1 MEGRSFLKKSII
13 ITSAFVIL
21 FYSLFFKLGIFTP
34 TVFLGETDTI
44 TLKIAGDRN
53 FPPYEYLDEYGY
65 YIGFNVDII
74 RAAALA
80 TGINVQ
86 FYPMEWQEATEYL
99 QQGKV
104 DIIQGIKMTKEREI
118 YYDFSDAYLENYQ
131 SIFVSTDSEIEKFE
145 DLAGARIA
153 IQQGDVAI
161 TDLNS
166 LESAEIVL
174 TKDQEEA
181 MRKLVIGEVDAYI
194 GNTLTGVFLTNQIN
208 IRNQVKIVG
217 ETLNPSKYAVAVIK
231 GDTST
236 LHILNKGLKEIKN
249 NGTYDKIYRKWFGHP
264 IQLPSWQK
272 KKIVTV
278 GIVFLILLL
287 ISIFALH
294 RWNVSLKKE
303 VEKQTHQIRK
313 VNKILIEQNI
323 NIEKEK
329 DFREKILQ
337 NIFIGVITMDGQ
349 GIISFANQLASH
361 ILKIKN
367 KDLIDLS
374 YKKTFLGELFSLDTL
389 QDKKGEGEVWI
400 QDEKRL
406 LEYDLG
412 KIFTTDGKI
421 EKFILLFRDITEE
434 RRMQESI
441 KTKDKLQSLG
451 NLVTAIA
458 HEIRNPLTSIKT
470 YAELLPK
477 KMENPEFQKM
487 FSKDIPCEIDRIND
501 LIKDLLEYAR
511 PRKPFQEKIHLFTAA
526 NSVLLLLKNKISAE
540 DVIIKNYIQNNIYV
554 DMDKNHFKQIFLNLL
569 LNAIESMDKIGKVI
583 TCSTKVTNQKVYLY
597 IQDNGCG
604 IDDDEIEKIYN
615 PFYTTKLNGTGLGL
629 FVCFQLSTEN
639 AVTLRQE
646 SVKGIGTTFIM
657 EFKRQGVEGVAKT
670 VNC

>member
-1 MEGRSFLKKSII
+1 MKRIII
-13 ITSAFVIL
+13 ITSIFIIF
-21 FYSLFFKLGIFTP
+21 FYSLFFHLNIFTP
-34 TVFLGETDTI
+34 TVLLGETDTI
-44 TLKIAGDRN
+44 TLKVAGDRN

-86 FYPMEWQEATEYL
+86 FYPMEWQEATESL

-104 DIIQGIKMTKEREI
+104 DVIQGIKMTKEREA

-131 SIFVSTDSEIEKFE
+131 SIFVSMESEIEKFE
-145 DLAGARIA
+145 DLGGHRVA

-161 TDLNS
+161 ADLQTLKS
-166 LESAEIVL
+166 VDIVF

-181 MRKLVIGEVDAYI
+181 MRKLAVGEVDAYI
-194 GNTLTGVFLTNQIN
+194 GNTLTGVFLTNEIS

-217 ETLNPSKYAVAVIK
+217 ETLNPSKYAVAVRK
-231 GDTST
+231 GDAST
-236 LHILNKGLKEIKN
+236 LHILNKGLKEIKH

-264 IQLPSWQK
+264 IQLPSWHK
-272 KKIVTV
+272 KKLLIVGAV
-278 GIVFLILLL
+278 AVSLLL
-287 ISIFALH
+287 IAIFSLH
-294 RWNVSLKKE
+294 RWNTSLKKE
-303 VEKQTHQIRK
+303 VEKQTHQIQK
-313 VNKILIEQNI
+313 VNKILIEQNR

-337 NIFIGVITMDGQ
+337 NIFIGVITMDGK
-349 GIISFANQLASH
+349 GIISFANQLASL
-361 ILKIKN
+361 ILKIENEK
-367 KDLIDLS
+367 LIGLS
-374 YKKTFLGELFSLDTL
+374 YKETFLGQLFSLDAF

-400 QDEKRL
+400 HGEKRL
-406 LEYDLG
+406 LDYDVG
-412 KIFTTDGKI
+412 RIFTTDGKV

-451 NLVTAIA
+451 NMVTAIA
-458 HEIRNPLTSIKT
+458 HEIRNPLTAIKT
-470 YAELLPK
+470 YAELLPR
-477 KMENPEFQKM
+477 KMDNPEFQRM

-511 PRKPFQEKIHLFTAA
+511 PRKPFREKIHLFTAI
-526 NSVLLLLKNKISAE
+526 NSVLALLKNKIIAE
-540 DVIIKNYIQNNIYV
+540 NIIIENHIEDDIYV

-569 LNAIESMDKIGKVI
+569 LNAIESMDKSEKRI
-583 TCSTKVTNQKVYLY
+583 TCFTKNTKKKVYLY

-604 IDDDEIEKIYN
+604 MDEEVMEKIYN
-615 PFYTTKLNGTGLGL
+615 PFYTTKSDGTGLGL
-629 FVCFQLSTEN
+629 FVCFQLLTEN
-639 AVTLRQE
+639 GVTLRQE
-646 SVKGIGTTFIM
+646 SIKGKGTTFIM
-657 EFKRQGVEGVAKT
+657 EFTGQGVEEVAET